1 MTLLPSLCI
10 PRIYRLYASHLHSV
24 FINELTLLR
33 SQSDDSIL
41 IHVIFLSDGLLSRYF
56 LTSSAFC
63 LLCYRLIDMTDILLR
78 VIFNDIVIK
87 SILVCIRY
95 CTIIVHFGL

>member
-10 PRIYRLYASHLHSV
+10 PRIYRLYTSHLHSV

-41 IHVIFLSDGLLSRYF
+41 IHVTLFSDGLLSRF
-56 LTSSAFC
+56 TF
-63 LLCYRLIDMTDILLR
+63 
-78 VIFNDIVIK
+78 
-87 SILVCIRY
+87 
-95 CTIIVHFGL
+95 